1 MARVLA
7 CAGRRSTV
15 PFQLQNT
22 NKKVYSAEE
31 VSYYLF
37 HNPATAEDYVKD
49 EALADYYETRL
60 DLPETAERL
69 RLLKASEAG
78 IKEYALLLFS
88 VTLMYTEEEIGEYMA
103 ELLRLQDLKY
113 WQKQKAKADVYLEQ
127 RNYRDAAGMYERLLR
142 ERKESGMPET
152 ATGNIYHNLAV
163 CELHTSG
170 AALAAGHFAEAY
182 EKNRNPESLSSYL
195 LALRLCQKDNEFL
208 AALDRYE
215 VSEAICQD
223 VDAYLMECALET
235 GEAEEC
241 QGMLRVKKLL
251 ADGQVAEYE
260 RATRELLEE
269 FKKRY
274 RLDNM

>member
-113 WQKQKAKADVYLEQ
+113 WQKQKAKVTK
-127 RNYRDAAGMYERLLR
+127 RNI
-142 ERKESGMPET
+142 KSS
-152 ATGNIYHNLAV
+152 
-163 CELHTSG
+163 SG
-170 AALAAGHFAEAY
+170 AF
-182 EKNRNPESLSSYL
+182 L
-195 LALRLCQKDNEFL
+195 LMNIRIQIKLRIVFL
-208 AALDRYE
+208 
-215 VSEAICQD
+215 
-223 VDAYLMECALET
+223 
-235 GEAEEC
+235 
-241 QGMLRVKKLL
+241 K
-251 ADGQVAEYE
+251 
-260 RATRELLEE
+260 
-269 FKKRY
+269 
-274 RLDNM
+274 